1 MAEERIIDD
10 EYGRGV
16 KLRKTKEGFVDVT
29 DELVDSEETD
39 EGAEE
44 VSFEFPVMEDE
55 DDEDLVGL
63 STEEALALKQQK
75 AEAAERRREEYEQ
88 AVAAGNALLEVADF
102 VGAEKKFEEAL
113 QLDEIATDA
122 SVGYWKAKTE
132 NFQKPEILV
141 DEYLEEGMS
150 SMQYDLG
157 YEAVEIIKKE
167 HREVFE
173 GKYKALEEEEK
184 PLADEVEGKQ
194 AARRSIL
201 QERLKKSMIKFV
213 AAAVPMLACVI
224 LTIVFGLKI
233 PTVRDNRYIPV
244 TIVFGALSLV
254 AFIVFTLFSN
264 KFLNAS
270 RIYRRNEKLSSTEDG
285 ERLQEIRAYK
295 ALYSELLTIEEEV
308 EEQEEVNLYE

>member
-1 MAEERIIDD
+1 MAEERMIDE

-16 KLRKTKEGFVDVT
+16 KLRKTKDGYVDVT
-29 DELVDSEETD
+29 DELAAEVEME

-75 AEAAERRREEYEQ
+75 AEAAARRREEYEQ
-88 AVAAGNALLEVADF
+88 AVAEGNALLEGADF
-102 VGAEKKFEEAL
+102 AAAEKKFEEAL

-122 SVGYWKAKTE
+122 SVGYWRAKTE

-141 DEYLEEGMS
+141 DEYLEEGIS

-157 YEAVEIIKKE
+157 MDALEIIKKE
-167 HREVFE
+167 HRDVFE
-173 GKYKALEEEEK
+173 AKFNELAQEEK
-184 PLADEVEGKQ
+184 PLAEEVEGKQ
-194 AARRSIL
+194 AARREIL
-201 QERLKKSMIKFV
+201 KERLKKSGIRFV
-213 AAAVPMLACVI
+213 AAAIPMLVCII

-244 TIVFGALSLV
+244 TIVMGGVSV
-254 AFIVFTLFSN
+254 VVFIVFTLFAN
-264 KFLNAS
+264 KFLNDG
-270 RIYRRNEKLSSTEDG
+270 RIYRRNEKLSSTEEG
-285 ERLQEIRAYK
+285 ERLQEIRVYK
-295 ALYSELLTIEEEV
+295 ALYGELLHIEEQT
-308 EEQEEVNLYE
+308 EEDEEEYIYE

>member
-16 KLRKTKEGFVDVT
+16 KLRKTKDGCVDVT
-29 DELVDSEETD
+29 DELAADEEME

-44 VSFEFPVMEDE
+44 VSFEFPVMDDE

-63 STEEALALKQQK
+63 STEEALALKQKK
-75 AEAAERRREEYEQ
+75 AEAAERRRQEYEQ
-88 AVAAGNALLEVADF
+88 AVAEGNALLDGADF

-122 SVGYWKAKTE
+122 SVGYWRAKTE

-157 YEAVEIIKKE
+157 FEAVEIIKKE
-167 HREVFE
+167 HRAVFE
-173 GKYKALEEEEK
+173 GKYEELLEEEK
-184 PLADEVEGKQ
+184 PLAKEVEGKQ
-194 AARRSIL
+194 KARREIL
-201 QERLKKSMIKFV
+201 KERLKKSTVAFV
-213 AAAVPMLACVI
+213 AAAVPMLVCVI

-244 TIVFGALSLV
+244 TIVMGGVSV
-254 AFIVFTLFSN
+254 VVFIVFTLFAN
-264 KFLNAS
+264 KFLNDG
-270 RIYRRNEKLSSTEDG
+270 RIYRRNEKLSSTEEG
-285 ERLQEIRAYK
+285 ERLQEIRVYK
-295 ALYSELLTIEEEV
+295 ALYGELLHIEEQT
-308 EEQEEVNLYE
+308 EEDEEEYIYE